1 MKKFITFFLCCSLA
15 LTFCF
20 PGVAYA
26 QGEDELPDP
35 GITPD
40 SPFYFFDT
48 LGKKLGLVFTFG
60 DEAKAKKALD
70 YAEERLA
77 EANAMALTN
86 KLQEM
91 TQATGE
97 YEQFMATV
105 NERLQA
111 TVQQNASTNISEK
124 VALATQKHLDV
135 MDRVRDRVPE
145 EGQEALDR
153 AQERSLNE
161 QLHAL
166 RALAEHQPERA
177 TEINLDGIQNRLHR
191 ALEKASENAT
201 DDVENATDDVE
212 NAIEDAEKLRR
223 FGQEISEIAR
233 GLSDNTTTVDELV
246 ARATSV
252 HLEVMAQVHDK
263 VPEPDREAIENAMA
277 NALQSREQ
285 VIERLRNRAAL
296 GDIPEDVPALQ
307 QIQAEVMERIQNR
320 IQDKLQQE
328 TDNQSA
334 EQIQERIQE
343 RLKENVQEQT
353 SKLQEAPDNM
363 LEQLPEEA
371 PIPEELPGNVNQKI
385 APGDS
390 RRKQ

>member
-1 MKKFITFFLCCSLA
+1 MKKFITFLICCSLA

-20 PGVAYA
+20 HGVAYA
-26 QGEDELPDP
+26 QGEEELPDP
-35 GITPD
+35 GIMPD

-77 EANAMALTN
+77 EADAMALKN

-111 TVQQNASTNISEK
+111 TVQQNASANISEK

-177 TEINLDGIQNRLHR
+177 TEINLDGIQNRLNR
-191 ALEKASENAT
+191 ALEKAS
-201 DDVENATDDVE
+201 ENATDDVE

-223 FGQEISEIAR
+223 FGEEISEIAR

-277 NALQSREQ
+277 NALQNREQ

-371 PIPEELPGNVNQKI
+371 PTPEEVPENVNQKI
-385 APGDS
+385 APGNY
-390 RRKQ
+390 RQKQ